1 MKKFFIGFVSALL
14 LIAFILMTIPD
25 SLSFLM
31 GLSGN
36 DQKHLDFSS
45 PSFNDKTSFY
55 YQYFLKEC
63 ITPFN
68 ELESEMS
75 SLLERKN
82 LGEDTTNEMNIL
94 EIKVND
100 LVETPKYH
108 NSLLDPLY
116 SEFKK
121 MKNLLVLAIT
131 YIQTHDTITEEY
143 KSAIRTYFDEI
154 QDHKTE
160 VYTKTIAILKENKI
174 LFYIE
179 DDFSITIY
187 D

>member
-14 LIAFILMTIPD
+14 LIAFILMTIPN
-25 SLSFLM
+25 SLSFFI
-31 GLSGN
+31 GLSGK
-36 DQKHLDFSS
+36 DQRHLDFSS

-55 YQYFLKEC
+55 YEFFLKEC

-68 ELESEMS
+68 ALESEMS
-75 SLLERKN
+75 SLLDRKN

-116 SEFKK
+116 LEFKK
-121 MKNLLVLAIT
+121 MKNLLVLATT
-131 YIQTHDTITEEY
+131 YIQTHDVITEEY
-143 KSAIRTYFDEI
+143 KSAIKTYFEQI
-154 QDHKTE
+154 QEHKTA

>member
-14 LIAFILMTIPD
+14 LITIILMTIPG
-25 SLSFLM
+25 SLSFLI
-31 GLSGN
+31 GLSG
-36 DQKHLDFSS
+36 KEHKPLDFAS

-55 YQYFLKEC
+55 YEYFLKEC

-68 ELESEMS
+68 ALESEMS

-82 LGEDTTNEMNIL
+82 LGEDTANEMNIL

-108 NSLLDPLY
+108 NKILVPLY
-116 SEFKK
+116 SEFAE

-131 YIQTHDTITEEY
+131 YIQTHDAISEDY
-143 KSAIRTYFDEI
+143 KAAMITYFEQI
-154 QDHKTE
+154 QEHKSI
-160 VYTKTIAILKENKI
+160 VYTKTVAILKENNI